1 MSALQ
6 NARVETRAIDER
18 REYFLSDD
26 LLDVTTW
33 RAEPRPF
40 QKRRADPKSSAH
52 EMVERNAADRDV
64 PAMIG
69 GAELDPMVSAQSRER
84 LDLEDGDLPP
94 LFRSIGVKTPP

>member
-69 GAELDPMVSAQSRER
+69 GAELDPWSPLKAASVSTSKTVICRPSS
-84 LDLEDGDLPP
+84 G
-94 LFRSIGVKTPP
+94 RSE